1 MKHKLAT
8 YALLRLH
15 AEIAG
20 NIVKNRDER
29 KRLRRQL
36 DHVDAVLRM
45 LEPAINVHVA
55 AVQKRKSNP
64 WFKRGR
70 LFRAA
75 IEAMQAAARPLSSR
89 EITLAVLT
97 RRGITEASPQAV
109 RDLVCSIERSLGYHR
124 GRSIEAVGSRPVH
137 WKLAD

>member
-1 MKHKLAT
+1 MRRKLAT

-20 NIVKNRDER
+20 NIVKNRSEA
-29 KRLRRQL
+29 KRLRRKL

-45 LEPAINVHVA
+45 LEPGINIHSA
-55 AVQKRKSNP
+55 AVQKRESNP
-64 WFKRGR
+64 WFKKGT

-75 IEAMQAAARPLSSR
+75 IEAMRAAGRPLSSR
-89 EITLAVLT
+89 EITLAVLA
-97 RRGITEASPQAV
+97 RRGVTDAAPQAV
-109 RDLVCSIERSLGYHR
+109 RDLVCSVERSLVYHR